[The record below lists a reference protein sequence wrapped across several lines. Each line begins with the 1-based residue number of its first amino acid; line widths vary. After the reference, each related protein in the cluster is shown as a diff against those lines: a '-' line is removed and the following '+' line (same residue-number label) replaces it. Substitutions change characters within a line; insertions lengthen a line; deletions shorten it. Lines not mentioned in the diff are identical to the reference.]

1 MKNKVYPSWRYH
13 KNLDAKIIHSA
24 EEDEALGNEWATT
37 PAAFEEVKNEKAQSA
52 SEAEKEAQ
60 KEQASI
66 LEGKEEIQILKKAKK
81 GDK

>member
-13 KNLDAKIIHSA
+13 KSQEAKIVHS
-24 EEDEALGNEWATT
+24 EEQDESLGKDWSDT
-37 PAAFEEVKNEKAQSA
+37 PAALEKEQDEKAQPA

-60 KEQASI
+60 EEQARV